1 MAMNWNMIL
10 YTVLNTAFIF
20 LFAPLIVSLIKK
32 VKAMC
37 QGRRGTPLLQTY
49 FQLFKLFKKEII
61 YSDNSSFI
69 MRISPYLSIAFL
81 LVASIFIP
89 VVFIPAQESGF
100 GNIILF
106 LYLMVCARFIM
117 ALGGLDAGSAF
128 GGMGSSREMTIA
140 SIIEP
145 TTLMACAAM
154 AFILK
159 TTNITEMFG
168 TVIDGSIL
176 QYPTLFLVA
185 CSLFIILIVETARV
199 PVDNPETHLEL
210 TMVHEA
216 MILEQSGP
224 KLALMELSYGIKQLI
239 LMALLI
245 NILFPWGMATDA
257 TVAGILISIASFIIK
272 ALILAVVMGVFES
285 FFAKIRFF
293 RLPDFFMIA
302 FFLSFATIVFEL
314 LS

>member
-1 MAMNWNMIL
+1 MNWNIIL
-10 YTVLNTAFIF
+10 YTILNTVFVF
-20 LFAPLIVSLIKK
+20 LFAPLLVSLIKK
-32 VKAMC
+32 MKAMC
-37 QGRRGTPLLQTY
+37 QGRVGTPLFQSY
-49 FQLFKLFKKEII
+49 FQLYKLFKKEIV

-69 MRISPYLSIAFL
+69 MRISPYLNIAFL
-81 LVASIFIP
+81 LAASIFVP
-89 VVFIPAQESGF
+89 VVFIPLQESGF
-100 GNIILF
+100 GDIILF
-106 LYLMVCARFIM
+106 LYLMVCARFFM
-117 ALGGLDAGSAF
+117 ALSGLDAGSTF

-159 TTNITEMFG
+159 TTSIPQMFA
-168 TVIDGSIL
+168 TVLGGSIL

-210 TMVHEA
+210 TMIHEA
-216 MILEQSGP
+216 MILEQTGP

-245 NILFPWGMATDA
+245 NIFFPWGLATEM
-257 TVAGILISIASFIIK
+257 TLTGILISIGSFMLK
-272 ALILAVVMGVFES
+272 AVILAVAVGIFES
-285 FFAKIRFF
+285 SFAKIRFF
-293 RLPDFFMIA
+293 RLPDFFMMA
-302 FFLSFATIVFEL
+302 LFLSFVTIVFEL